1 MEKLKPCP
9 FCGGEADYCYFKIFT
24 TKMVKVVCTKC
35 SCELRAGDV
44 EIEQATKSWNTRYE
58 PPTPGGIF
66 VPAGNDRFK
75 KVMMSKNIGGKG

>member
-9 FCGGEADYCYFKIFT
+9 FCGGKAIWEHYGRWFVECEKCGATISADSQQGVFD
-24 TKMVKVVCTKC
+24 
-35 SCELRAGDV
+35 L
-44 EIEQATKSWNTRYE
+44 WNERYE

-75 KVMMSKNIGGKG
+75 KVMSKNIGGKI